1 MYFIIVYHNVCMKDI
16 RIIIVIFS
24 FLICNITSEANI
36 TDSLIAIYNN
46 RTISDDDSIL
56 FYLCKEISLRSVRPE
71 IKRNYAKYAF
81 EYGIKQ
87 KNIKWQ
93 AAAKYVES
101 YSYAKE
107 GELDSAIS
115 TMLHS
120 QFLYGKVK
128 FNSGVY
134 ACKIWLAGIYRRN
147 KEYLLAEKNYLEV
160 IKYYQDEN
168 DTLKQIASLINLG
181 ELYRIIGKKE
191 SSIRQTK
198 RALVLCYGIEGDN
211 TFLAYAK
218 GNIGLVYAAQNKLDS
233 AKIYLNKSIEILEPL
248 GDNYAVSSYLDGL
261 AEVYFKCKQYNRARQ
276 TAHKS
281 LLLAQ
286 EHGLKEQIRD
296 ASLRLSTIYDQ
307 SKDFE
312 KAFYHHKQY
321 VAYRDSINNEE
332 TIRKIASL
340 HTKYE
345 VAQKQKEV
353 DAEKAYK
360 NRYLI
365 IAISASSVLIL
376 LTVLVFIILKISRE
390 RRKTNIVLEQQ
401 RKDLENANA
410 TKNKFFSILS
420 HDLRSPLAT
429 FHSYAEVIEICSQH
443 QDLDKLLVLGKELK
457 SSSANML
464 DLLDNLLQWGVNQMG
479 DHKLTPTTVD
489 LKDVALLEVEHLQH
503 VSNKKNID
511 VIVSIQPSLT
521 LFVDRVQLS
530 ITLRN
535 LLNNAIKFTPAEGT
549 VIIAAEDSKQV
560 TTLKVTDTGVGM
572 TQEQKETL
580 FDFNKIN
587 STYGT
592 QNEKGVGLGMQLV
605 CGFVKENKAKLYVET
620 ELGKGTT
627 FAIVFEKR

>member
-1 MYFIIVYHNVCMKDI
+1 MRRPLGY
-16 RIIIVIFS
+16 IIIILLFNSS
-24 FLICNITSEANI
+24 FIYASTIDELILTFETKKLDSNDSVLFFLSKKISYSAQDPKLKLLYAQIAYDYAQNIKNDEWKAGAKYLEATSYLKRSDLDLAINSLLEAKKLYYVCGNNKG
-36 TDSLIAIYNN
+36 IASCYTRLADIYL
-46 RTISDDDSIL
+46 RKEERLKSEDYYKKAIDIL
-56 FYLCKEISLRSVRPE
+56 ISLSDN
-71 IKRNYAKYAF
+71 KRLIVCY
-81 EYGIKQ
+81 
-87 KNIKWQ
+87 
-93 AAAKYVES
+93 
-101 YSYAKE
+101 
-107 GELDSAIS
+107 
-115 TMLHS
+115 
-120 QFLYGKVK
+120 
-128 FNSGVY
+128 
-134 ACKIWLAGIYRRN
+134 
-147 KEYLLAEKNYLEV
+147 
-160 IKYYQDEN
+160 
-168 DTLKQIASLINLG
+168 INLG
-181 ELYRIIGKKE
+181 ELYREVSRYNDALKCYYKSDSL
-191 SSIRQTK
+191 SSKINSFT
-198 RALVLCYGIEGDN
+198 YYSYIH
-211 TFLAYAK
+211 
-218 GNIGLVYAAQNKLDS
+218 GNIGLVYTAQNKLDS
-233 AKIYLNKSIEILEPL
+233 AEIYLNKSIEILEPL

-261 AEVYFKCKQYNRARQ
+261 AEVYFKRKQYNKAQQ

-332 TIRKIASL
+332 TIRKIANL

-353 DAEKAYK
+353 DEEKAYK

-376 LTVLVFIILKISRE
+376 LTILVFIILKISRE
-390 RRKTNIVLEQQ
+390 RRKTNQILEQQ

-457 SSSANML
+457 SSSANLL

-479 DHKLTPTTVD
+479 DHKSTPTTVN

-511 VIVSIQPSLT
+511 VIVSIQPSVT

-530 ITLRN
+530 IALRN

-549 VIIAAEDSKQV
+549 VTIDAEDSKQL

-605 CGFVKENKAKLYVET
+605 CGFVRENKAKLHVET

-627 FAIVFEKR
+627 FAITFEKRQ

>member
-1 MYFIIVYHNVCMKDI
+1 MFNHFHIMY
-16 RIIIVIFS
+16 RLIVIF
-24 FLICNITSEANI
+24 LITVLCIDYLSSQSKVI
-36 TDSLIAIYNN
+36 DSLKCNLTLFKDN
-46 RTISDDDSIL
+46 DSIL
-56 FYLCKEISLRSVRPE
+56 IDSYYYLSFYTKENKKKLE
-71 IKRNYAKYAF
+71 YAKLGYEVAIRNSRRDWEAMF
-81 EYGIKQ
+81 LFQQAYPLIKKGDLSKAINILLKSLECYENIGDSVGISVSKFVLAEAYK
-87 KNIKWQ
+87 KNGDIIL
-93 AAAKYVES
+93 
-101 YSYAKE
+101 AKE
-107 GELDSAIS
+107 KYIESISILTAIQDSIRIS
-115 TMLHS
+115 AA
-120 QFLYGKVK
+120 FL
-128 FNSGVY
+128 
-134 ACKIWLAGIYRRN
+134 
-147 KEYLLAEKNYLEV
+147 
-160 IKYYQDEN
+160 
-168 DTLKQIASLINLG
+168 NLG
-181 ELYRIIGKKE
+181 ELYRDINKFDKALDCFNTSNKIYE
-191 SSIRQTK
+191 SLSYEK
-198 RALVLCYGIEGDN
+198 GI
-211 TFLAYAK
+211 AYTK
-218 GNIGLVYAAQNKLDS
+218 GNIGLVYTAQNKLDS
-233 AKIYLNKSIEILEPL
+233 AEIYLNKSIEILEPM

-261 AEVYFKCKQYNRARQ
+261 AEVYFKSKQYNKAQQ

-307 SKDFE
+307 YKDFE
-312 KAFYHHKQY
+312 KAFYHQKRY

-332 TIRKIASL
+332 TIRKIANL

-365 IAISASSVLIL
+365 IAIGASSVLIL

-605 CGFVKENKAKLYVET
+605 CGFVKENKAKLYVDS

-627 FAIVFEKR
+627 FSMVFEKK

>member
-1 MYFIIVYHNVCMKDI
+1 MRRF
-16 RIIIVIFS
+16 
-24 FLICNITSEANI
+24 
-36 TDSLIAIYNN
+36 LIAI
-46 RTISDDDSIL
+46 IL
-56 FYLCKEISLRSVRPE
+56 FSYCIGSKSNKVDELIRKFEVNKNSSNDSLLYWVCYDIAFYSNSPQQKINYSQLAYFYALKNNKDE
-71 IKRNYAKYAF
+71 KRM
-81 EYGIKQ
+81 
-87 KNIKWQ
+87 
-93 AAAKYVES
+93 AAAKFLEAVPYIR
-101 YSYAKE
+101 K
-107 GELDSAIS
+107 GELDRAMQLL
-115 TMLHS
+115 TMS
-120 QFLYGKVK
+120 QRLYEKKCDLKGIGSCK
-128 FNSGVY
+128 F
-134 ACKIWLAGIYRRN
+134 WLASIHKRN
-147 KEYLLAEKNYLEV
+147 KSYILSEEFFKEAINIFKNL
-160 IKYYQDEN
+160 N
-168 DTLKQIASLINLG
+168 DTINLIAAEINLG
-181 ELYRIIGKKE
+181 ELYRDIKNFESAKKCFFF
-191 SSIRQTK
+191 
-198 RALVLCYGIEGDN
+198 VDNYGNKGD
-211 TFLAYAK
+211 FGYLAYAK
-218 GNIGLVYAAQNKLDS
+218 GNIGLVYTAQDKLDS
-233 AKIYLNKSIEILEPL
+233 AEIYLNKSIEILEPL

-261 AEVYFKCKQYNRARQ
+261 AEVYFKRKQYKKAKQ

-296 ASLRLSTIYDQ
+296 ASLRLSTIYNQ

-312 KAFYHHKQY
+312 KAFFHHKQY

-332 TIRKIASL
+332 TIRKIANL

-353 DAEKAYK
+353 DEEKAYK

-365 IAISASSVLIL
+365 IAISAISVLIL

-390 RRKTNIVLEQQ
+390 RRKTNIILEQQ
-401 RKDLENANA
+401 RKELEIANA

-457 SSSANML
+457 SSSANLL

-479 DHKLTPTTVD
+479 DHKSTPTSVN
-489 LKDVALLEVEHLQH
+489 LKGVALMEVEHLKH
-503 VSNKKNID
+503 VSHKKNIE
-511 VIVSIQPSLT
+511 VIVNIQPSVT

-530 ITLRN
+530 IALRN
-535 LLNNAIKFTPAEGT
+535 LLNNAIKFTPAEGS
-549 VIIAAEDSKQV
+549 VIISAEDSKLF

-605 CGFVKENKAKLYVET
+605 CGFVRENNAKLHVET

-627 FAIVFEKR
+627 FAIVFEKK

>member
-1 MYFIIVYHNVCMKDI
+1 MKYI
-16 RIIIVIFS
+16 RDCFLELFGFRYY
-24 FLICNITSEANI
+24 FLIYFFLVVLLERVDCQNIDSLKVRYEKEYKNGN
-36 TDSLIAIYNN
+36 DSLIYNICKIIAFN
-46 RTISDDDSIL
+46 TSDP
-56 FYLCKEISLRSVRPE
+56 KEIVFYANKGLQIGVKL
-71 IKRNYAKYAF
+71 KRR
-81 EYGIKQ
+81 
-87 KNIKWQ
+87 KWQ
-93 AAAKYVES
+93 ARSKIHLANAYMNMGDLEKAINLLMES
-101 YSYAKE
+101 EELYLAERYDIGIGIVKLKLADVYKRNKNIDLVILNYSTAINIFKKCN
-107 GELDSAIS
+107 DSIR
-115 TMLHS
+115 
-120 QFLYGKVK
+120 
-128 FNSGVY
+128 
-134 ACKIWLAGIYRRN
+134 LAGTYN
-147 KEYLLAEKNYLEV
+147 
-160 IKYYQDEN
+160 
-168 DTLKQIASLINLG
+168 NLG
-181 ELYRIIGKKE
+181 EFYRLNNRLKKALYLFEKSLDIYILLDY
-191 SSIRQTK
+191 IN
-198 RALVLCYGIEGDN
+198 GI
-211 TFLAYAK
+211 AYAK
-218 GNIGLVYAAQNKLDS
+218 GNIGLVYTAQNKLDS
-233 AKIYLNKSIEILEPL
+233 AEIYLNKSIEILEPL

-261 AEVYFKCKQYNRARQ
+261 AEVYFKRKQFNKAKQ

-281 LLLAQ
+281 LRLAQ

-332 TIRKIASL
+332 TIRKIANL

-353 DAEKAYK
+353 DEEKAYK

-365 IAISASSVLIL
+365 IAISAITVLVL
-376 LTVLVFIILKISRE
+376 LMVLVFIILKISRE
-390 RRKTNIVLEQQ
+390 RRKTNVILEQQ
-401 RKDLENANA
+401 RKELENANA

-443 QDLDKLLVLGKELK
+443 EDLDKLLILGKELK

-479 DHKLTPTTVD
+479 DQKATPTTVN
-489 LKDVALLEVEHLQH
+489 LKDVALMEVKHLEH
-503 VSNKKNID
+503 VSNKKEIEVNIN
-511 VIVSIQPSLT
+511 IIPSVT

-530 ITLRN
+530 IAIRN
-535 LLNNAIKFTPAEGT
+535 LLNNAIKFTPAGGT
-549 VIIAAEDSKQV
+549 VTISATESELHTI
-560 TTLKVTDTGVGM
+560 LKISDTGVGM
-572 TQEQKETL
+572 TTEQKDKL

-605 CGFVKENKAKLYVET
+605 CGFVKENKAKLHVET

>member
-1 MYFIIVYHNVCMKDI
+1 MSFNLSVVGNKD
-16 RIIIVIFS
+16 V
-24 FLICNITSEANI
+24 
-36 TDSLIAIYNN
+36 DSLINN
-46 RTISDDDSIL
+46 YGKVLEIGDDSLVYDICKKIA
-56 FYLCKEISLRSVRPE
+56 YESSKPKEIMF
-71 IKRNYAKYAF
+71 YA
-81 EYGIKQ
+81 Q
-87 KNIKWQ
+87 KALNIALKLQNVKWQ
-93 AAAKYVES
+93 ARSKAHIARAYVLQSNLDDAIVLYIES
-101 YSYAKE
+101 LELYKKSNVPIGVGTINERLAQVYETNGNLSLAEINYKEAIRIFTEYNDSIRLASTQLNFGDFFKKRKLFNKSLLYYEKAIKFYS
-107 GELDSAIS
+107 ELNN
-115 TMLHS
+115 
-120 QFLYGKVK
+120 LYG
-128 FNSGVY
+128 
-134 ACKIWLAGIYRRN
+134 
-147 KEYLLAEKNYLEV
+147 
-160 IKYYQDEN
+160 
-168 DTLKQIASLINLG
+168 IA
-181 ELYRIIGKKE
+181 Y
-191 SSIRQTK
+191 T
-198 RALVLCYGIEGDN
+198 
-211 TFLAYAK
+211 K
-218 GNIGLVYAAQNKLDS
+218 GNIGLVYTAQNKLDS
-233 AKIYLNKSIEILEPL
+233 AEIYLKKSIEILEPM

-261 AEVYFKCKQYNRARQ
+261 AEVYFKRKQYIKAQQ

-332 TIRKIASL
+332 TIRKIANL

-457 SSSANML
+457 SSSANLL

-479 DHKLTPTTVD
+479 DHKSTPTTVN

-503 VSNKKNID
+503 VSNKKDID
-511 VIVSIQPSLT
+511 VIVKIQPSVT

-530 ITLRN
+530 IALRN

-549 VIIAAEDSKQV
+549 VTIAAEDSKQL

-605 CGFVKENKAKLYVET
+605 CGFVRENNAKLHVET

-627 FAIVFEKR
+627 FAITFEKRQ

>member
-1 MYFIIVYHNVCMKDI
+1 MLLFMC
-16 RIIIVIFS
+16 F
-24 FLICNITSEANI
+24 FLLCAFKESTNKIDSLKSSLIQYIDVAN
-36 TDSLIAIYNN
+36 DSLIFDTYCDLAYYSHDPKD
-46 RTISDDDSIL
+46 RL
-56 FYLCKEISLRSVRPE
+56 
-71 IKRNYAKYAF
+71 
-81 EYGIKQ
+81 
-87 KNIKWQ
+87 
-93 AAAKYVES
+93 
-101 YSYAKE
+101 SYATKAYDLAKE
-107 GELDSAIS
+107 KD
-115 TMLHS
+115 
-120 QFLYGKVK
+120 LY
-128 FNSGVY
+128 NWRALARVY
-134 ACKIWLAGIYRRN
+134 Q
-147 KEYLLAEKNYLEV
+147 AEVY
-160 IKYYQDEN
+160 
-168 DTLKQIASLINLG
+168 INLG
-181 ELYRIIGKKE
+181 DLSKAVEFLLESKYLYKQAKSKTGIATSNAKLASVYKRNHAIELAVKYYSESINILNEVKDTFRLASVYLNLGEIYRENSNRISAINCFEK
-191 SSIRQTK
+191 SIFLYNRVK
-198 RALVLCYGIEGDN
+198 YNFGI
-211 TFLAYAK
+211 AYAK
-218 GNIGLVYAAQNKLDS
+218 GNIGLVYTAQNKLDS
-233 AKIYLNKSIEILEPL
+233 AEIYLNKSIDILEPL

-261 AEVYFKCKQYNRARQ
+261 AEVYFKRKQYNKAKQ

-296 ASLRLSTIYDQ
+296 ASLRLSTIYNQ

-312 KAFYHHKQY
+312 KAFFHHKQY

-332 TIRKIASL
+332 TIRKIANL

-353 DAEKAYK
+353 DEEKAYK

-365 IAISASSVLIL
+365 IAISAISVLIL
-376 LTVLVFIILKISRE
+376 LTILVFIILKISRE
-390 RRKTNIVLEQQ
+390 RRKTNIILEQQ
-401 RKDLENANA
+401 RKELENANA

-457 SSSANML
+457 SSSANLL

-479 DHKLTPTTVD
+479 DHKSTPTTVN
-489 LKDVALLEVEHLQH
+489 LKDVALMEVEHLKH
-503 VSNKKNID
+503 VSHKKNIA
-511 VIVSIQPSLT
+511 VIVNIQSSVT

-530 ITLRN
+530 IALRN
-535 LLNNAIKFTPAEGT
+535 LLNNAIKFTPAEGSVT
-549 VIIAAEDSKQV
+549 ISAEDSKLF

-605 CGFVKENKAKLYVET
+605 CGFVRENNAKLHVET

-627 FAIVFEKR
+627 FAIVFEKK

>member
-1 MYFIIVYHNVCMKDI
+1 MK
-16 RIIIVIFS
+16 VIFCILLC
-24 FLICNITSEANI
+24 FL
-36 TDSLIAIYNN
+36 L
-46 RTISDDDSIL
+46 
-56 FYLCKEISLRSVRPE
+56 P
-71 IKRNYAKYAF
+71 IKLLSSSK
-81 EYGIKQ
+81 
-87 KNIKWQ
+87 
-93 AAAKYVES
+93 
-101 YSYAKE
+101 
-107 GELDSAIS
+107 LDSV
-115 TMLHS
+115 L
-120 QFLYGKVK
+120 QV
-128 FNSGVY
+128 FNE
-134 ACKIWLAGIYRRN
+134 K
-147 KEYLLAEKNYLEV
+147 KEYLSNLEKSHICHDISYLSNKPDEKLKHAKLAYFYAKKCADYTEMAASKFLEATVYVKLGAFDKATECLLESKKLYNRNHILKGVASVYSSLGRVYMKQEQYKESEESYKKSIELFGQLHDSTRLVMSIFNLGVLCKKRSKNKLALD
-160 IKYYQDEN
+160 YYKKSSD
-168 DTLKQIASLINLG
+168 LFLLINNNQ
-181 ELYRIIGKKE
+181 Y
-191 SSIRQTK
+191 
-198 RALVLCYGIEGDN
+198 Y
-211 TFLAYAK
+211 AYAK
-218 GNIGLVYAAQNKLDS
+218 GNIGLVYTAQNKLDS
-233 AKIYLNKSIEILEPL
+233 AEIYLNKSIEILEPL

-261 AEVYFKCKQYNRARQ
+261 AEVYFKRKQYNKAQQ

-281 LLLAQ
+281 LSLAQ
-286 EHGLKEQIRD
+286 EHGLKEHIRD
-296 ASLRLSTIYDQ
+296 ASLRLTTIYDQ

-332 TIRKIASL
+332 TIRKIANL

-353 DAEKAYK
+353 DEEKAYK

-443 QDLDKLLVLGKELK
+443 QDLDKLLVLSKELK
-457 SSSANML
+457 SSSANLL

-479 DHKLTPTTVD
+479 DHKSTPTTVN

-511 VIVSIQPSLT
+511 VIVNIQPSVT

-530 ITLRN
+530 IALRN

-549 VIIAAEDSKQV
+549 VTIAAEDSKQLS
-560 TTLKVTDTGVGM
+560 TLKVTDTGVGM

-605 CGFVKENKAKLYVET
+605 CGFVRENNAKLHVET

-627 FAIVFEKR
+627 FAIVFEKK